1 MMSRLFTAIVAMTV
15 FSALPTVRQNSIV
28 GTWERVSRTDQ
39 EGKPNPN
46 PYMLVI
52 LSQDGVFTEI
62 NIAKNRPRID
72 KPLGQ
77 LTNEEF
83 RTRFT
88 GVQAV
93 YGTYTIR
100 GDRLTRNVIGALN
113 PNNEGE
119 QLTSQF
125 KIEGD
130 TLIARDLETKAEARF
145 RRVRNGSLSPR

>member
-1 MMSRLFTAIVAMTV
+1 MTSRLFTAIVVMSV
-15 FSALPTVRQNSIV
+15 FSALPTAKQNSIV
-28 GTWERVSRTDQ
+28 GTWERVSQTDQ

-46 PYMLVI
+46 PYMLGI
-52 LSQDGVFTEI
+52 FSEDGVFTQI

-72 KPLGQ
+72 KPLAQ

-83 RTRFT
+83 RARFT
-88 GVQAV
+88 GIQAV
-93 YGTYTIR
+93 YGTYTVR
-100 GDRLTRNVIGALN
+100 GDRLTRNVVGALN

-119 QLTSQF
+119 NLTSQF

-130 TLIARDLETKAEARF
+130 TLIARDPATKAEARF